1 MSTLASAQ
9 PALFS
14 QKEMGEI
21 ANPSAKL
28 VLQALAD
35 EKWDFRT
42 IDGLAKETDLP
53 ADQIRRILGA
63 YPELVR
69 RSPVRDRLGRS
80 LYTLKS
86 RGMKLPE
93 KTAFMRLLL
102 SKTP

>member
-1 MSTLASAQ
+1 MSTLAPSQ
-9 PALFS
+9 PALFN
-14 QKEMGEI
+14 QNEMREI
-21 ANPSAKL
+21 ANPDAKS

-42 IDGLAKETDLP
+42 IDGLVKETDLP
-53 ADQIRRILGA
+53 ADRIRRILDS

-86 RGMKLPE
+86 RAMKIPE
-93 KTAFMRLLL
+93 KAAFARLLL

>member
-1 MSTLASAQ
+1 MSTLASVQ
-9 PALFS
+9 PTLFT

-42 IDGLAKETDLP
+42 IDGLAKETGLP
-53 ADQIRRILGA
+53 ADQIRKIIGA

-80 LYTLKS
+80 LFTLKS
-86 RGMKLPE
+86 RRMQLPE
-93 KTAFMRLLL
+93 KLAFLRLLL